1 MRVCS
6 LILFFL
12 CFSGPVRAQDAP
24 PAPFSP
30 DEIQHGF
37 FQFDTIPAV
46 PEDMSPDPLDYYKN
60 PALDSSG
67 IPDETPGGLFLH
79 ITMAE
84 SFEED
89 LDLRRGH
96 RYYPIRP
103 TEEFPS
109 DALAVHV
116 VFRVFQHYSA
126 YQIIGRLFPEKVLFR
141 DAFFRE
147 SGQEGWISPMKKRR
161 LPGGGRRKRLSQVLR
176 AVAGRL
182 DSGALPGRHLRGV
195 RSQRRH
201 AHGHPALYGDAESL
215 IATGGGNACGVAP
228 WDGAGIHAKN
238 PGSLL

>member
-37 FQFDTIPAV
+37 FQFDTIPVV

-67 IPDETPGGLFLH
+67 IQDETPGGLFLH

-126 YQIIGRLFPEKVLFR
+126 YQIIGRLFPEKVPGLFR
-141 DAFFRE
+141 
-147 SGQEGWISPMKKRR
+147 
-161 LPGGGRRKRLSQVLR
+161 GRFHR
-176 AVAGRL
+176 
-182 DSGALPGRHLRGV
+182 
-195 RSQRRH
+195 
-201 AHGHPALYGDAESL
+201 
-215 IATGGGNACGVAP
+215 
-228 WDGAGIHAKN
+228 
-238 PGSLL
+238 

>member
-1 MRVCS
+1 MHICNLVF
-6 LILFFL
+6 LLFFL
-12 CFSGPVRAQDAP
+12 CLSDPVRAQDAP

-67 IPDETPGGLFLH
+67 IQDETPGGLFLH

-126 YQIIGRLFPEKVLFR
+126 YQIIGRLFPEKVPGFSGDAFTDEEIAYLAWKTKAVISSSSRRRRKAGFR
-141 DAFFRE
+141 DSTGSTSSWGSKPTTSRA
-147 SGQEGWISPMKKRR
+147 WAPCA
-161 LPGGGRRKRLSQVLR
+161 LR
-176 AVAGRL
+176 
-182 DSGALPGRHLRGV
+182 
-195 RSQRRH
+195 
-201 AHGHPALYGDAESL
+201 
-215 IATGGGNACGVAP
+215 
-228 WDGAGIHAKN
+228 
-238 PGSLL
+238 